1 MIQRNHYCT
10 VTEPSK
16 KRSAALARSLRGAWI
31 FVELVLIKSSRE
43 TLAVKSFSADHTG
56 KLAEENKFLLL
67 FARKFFNRHFCFGCI
82 ETGTVSK
89 SRLKDDN
96 RKTLS
101 KHSNLL
107 TSGKNRKKIFILMRF
122 SSLHHLIKLYD
133 DIIIFHCRH
142 RTRICY

>member
-10 VTEPSK
+10 VTEPCK
-16 KRSAALARSLRGAWI
+16 KRSAALARKLRGAWI

-56 KLAEENKFLLL
+56 KQAEENKFLLL

-107 TSGKNRKKIFILMRF
+107 TSGKNRNKIFILMSF

-133 DIIIFHCRH
+133 GIIIFHCRH